1 MAIGPSQ
8 TCTWPWPPTAIWRAA
23 FRKQYS
29 HSSSSK
35 WYQFHVDVS
44 CVLLGLK
51 SAFLVDYVNPSVEKL
66 KLFLKDVNQLDNR
79 DGHESADK
87 KSCGTASEFSKCLS
101 RCCILSLGEDT
112 LLLNMDALAC
122 EWDLH
127 CDQDHRKSGDIIEH
141 AQSTSHRPLCDT
153 RPIYVDITKGLAAPK
168 LLQDKERMDV
178 RSEFLQWLKKVYS
191 AFLARD
197 TSSDVVVVSCPFSMT
212 SEIVTNCLSHDQ
224 LIDFTSQKAD
234 SVPVNVYDSRTHQ
247 VESTRTAIDQNG
259 CTLFGQLLGYPVV
272 YWFNC
277 KTGYTLDAV
286 ELVCYTVLINSMS
299 DSSLKTFS
307 HLNVDQV

>member
-1 MAIGPSQ
+1 MATGPSQ
-8 TCTWPWPPTAIWRAA
+8 RCTWPWPPTAIWRVA

-66 KLFLKDVNQLDNR
+66 KLFLKDMNQLDNR
-79 DGHESADK
+79 DGRESADK

-112 LLLNMDALAC
+112 LLLNMDALDC

-127 CDQDHRKSGDIIEH
+127 GDRGHIQSDDITEH
-141 AQSTSHRPLCDT
+141 APSTSHQPLSDT
-153 RPIYVDITKGLAAPK
+153 RPIYMDITKGLAAPK

-178 RSEFLQWLKKVYS
+178 RSGFLQWLKKVYS
-191 AFLARD
+191 ARD
-197 TSSDVVVVSCPFSMT
+197 TSSDVVVISCPCSAST
-212 SEIVTNCLSHDQ
+212 SEIATSCLSHDQ
-224 LIDFTSQKAD
+224 VDFTSQKTD
-234 SVPVNVYDSRTHQ
+234 SVSAVYEYYSGTHK
-247 VESTRTAIDQNG
+247 VESTRAAIDQNG
-259 CTLFGQLLGYPVV
+259 CTVFGQLLGYPVV
-272 YWFNC
+272 YWFDR

-286 ELVCYTVLINSMS
+286 ELICYTVSIYSVS

-307 HLNVDQV
+307 HLNIEQV